1 MKRVCLNL
9 NTNRREK
16 NHASSIRPLKI
27 SFVRMKRISIYITLG
42 TMVLLLLSCQK
53 SDLKKNQI
61 INFDYFAP
69 HNISEG
75 SFVLKAKASSGLP
88 VTFTSSDTAIATIND
103 SIISL
108 VKPGEV
114 NITASQL
121 GNETF
126 YQAGK
131 VTRTLTINDDINSN
145 KRNQTITFILND
157 TLWKVSQGYLPL
169 NATSTS
175 GLTVKFTSSNVAY
188 ASINGDYASSYSGN
202 YLVVE
207 SGALDNND
215 YVTVTASQSGDYV
228 YNAAPP
234 VAHTLR
240 VYHDVH

>member
-1 MKRVCLNL
+1 MVRHISNITK
-9 NTNRREK
+9 TNIYPALCVIAILLTSCEK
-16 NHASSIRPLKI
+16 IDVKQNQKI
-27 SFVRMKRISIYITLG
+27 T
-42 TMVLLLLSCQK
+42 
-53 SDLKKNQI
+53 
-61 INFDYFAP
+61 FDYFAP

-75 SFVLKAKASSGLP
+75 SFVLKAKASSGLR
-88 VTFTSSDTAIATIND
+88 VTFTSNDTAIATISD

-108 VKPGEV
+108 VKPGV
-114 NITASQL
+114 VDITASQK

-126 YQAGK
+126 YQAAK
-131 VTRTLTINDDINSN
+131 VTHTLTINDDINSN
-145 KRNQTITFILND
+145 KRNQTITFIMND
-157 TLWKVSQGYLPL
+157 TLWKVSQGYLSL

-175 GLTVKFTSSNVAY
+175 GLPVKFTSSNVAY
-188 ASINGDYASSYSGN
+188 ASINGDYASSYNGY